1 MSRFDEH
8 AEMRGQLALLLSG
21 ALAESGTA
29 RIMRHLAT
37 CADCAAE
44 WERWQQLSGALRRL
58 PVPQPSKS
66 LALRTQTFVA
76 ARLERKAEQRHVR
89 WVLVFVV
96 LFSWVLTLLGWP
108 LVRFGAGGVL
118 ALLDIHFRQ
127 MWLLFL
133 IFSALTWLAGATAA
147 ILLSVR
153 RAREWR
159 LA

>member
-1 MSRFDEH
+1 MNRPDEH
-8 AEMRGQLALLLSG
+8 AEIRGQLALLISG
-21 ALAESGTA
+21 ALAESDAA
-29 RIMRHLAT
+29 RILRHLAT
-37 CADCAAE
+37 CPECTAE

-58 PVPQPSKS
+58 PVPQPSDS
-66 LALRTQTFVA
+66 LSQRTQTFVA
-76 ARLERKAEQRHVR
+76 ARLERQAEQRHVR

-108 LVRFGAGGVL
+108 VVRYGAGGVL

-133 IFSALTWLAGATAA
+133 IFSALTWMAGATAA
-147 ILLSVR
+147 ILLSFR

>member
-1 MSRFDEH
+1 MNRPDEH
-8 AEMRGQLALLLSG
+8 AEIRGQLALLVSG
-21 ALAESGTA
+21 ALEESDA
-29 RIMRHLAT
+29 SRILRHMAS
-37 CADCAAE
+37 CPECAAE
-44 WERWQQLSGALRRL
+44 WERWRQLSGALRRL
-58 PVPQPSKS
+58 PGPQPSES
-66 LALRTQTFVA
+66 LALRTQAFVA
-76 ARLERKAEQRHVR
+76 ARMAKQAEQRHLR

-118 ALLDIHFRQ
+118 ALFDIHFRQ

-133 IFSALTWLAGATAA
+133 IFSALTWLAGGSAA
-147 ILLSVR
+147 ILLSIR